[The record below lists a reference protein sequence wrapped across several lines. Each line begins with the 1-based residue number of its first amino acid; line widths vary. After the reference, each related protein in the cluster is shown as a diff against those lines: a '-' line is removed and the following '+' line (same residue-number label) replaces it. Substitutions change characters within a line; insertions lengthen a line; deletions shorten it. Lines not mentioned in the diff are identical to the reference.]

1 MSVARSGIKSGGRVR
16 SSARAMSVALVVVV
30 AACTV
35 PRQPPG
41 GGRPTTTTTSVPT
54 TPTTVAP
61 STTST
66 VAPPT
71 TEAPTTT
78 TSVPAPP
85 DGEGAIRRITDGNS
99 ASVLPAVSADG
110 RYVAYYSSASN
121 LVPDDT
127 NGFMDVFVWDR
138 ATGTTTRITNGND
151 ESGDAVISAD
161 GGSITFDSQAS
172 NLVPDDTNGFKRDV
186 FVWDADTG
194 TTTRITD
201 SVWYTEEYSLSG
213 GLSADGRYV
222 TFSSLSSTLVPDDT
236 NNHWDVFVWD
246 AITGAI
252 TRLSDGAAFH
262 PRISSDGRFVTYNA
276 IWGTDHVFVW
286 DSATGTT
293 TRITDGSDGAS
304 VAPTISADGRHV
316 AFQSGASNLVP
327 GDTNG
332 VWDVFVW
339 DRLTGTI
346 ARVTDGDGDSS
357 NPAISSDGR
366 AVAFW
371 SAAGNLVADD
381 TNAVQDVFLWQR
393 AG

>member
-127 NGFMDVFVWDR
+127 NGF
-138 ATGTTTRITNGND
+138 
-151 ESGDAVISAD
+151 
-161 GGSITFDSQAS
+161 
-172 NLVPDDTNGFKRDV
+172 KRDV

-286 DSATGTT
+286 DSTTGTT